1 MRNLRYTEVKIAQV
15 HTTGKYNYLIESR
28 RANDITERYFSSI
41 LPSRKSPIEPLSP
54 TGRNSMETVFVKYLL

>member
-28 RANDITERYFSSI
+28 RANDITERYFSYCSLHMMWI
-41 LPSRKSPIEPLSP
+41 L
-54 TGRNSMETVFVKYLL
+54 KYKMLNPM